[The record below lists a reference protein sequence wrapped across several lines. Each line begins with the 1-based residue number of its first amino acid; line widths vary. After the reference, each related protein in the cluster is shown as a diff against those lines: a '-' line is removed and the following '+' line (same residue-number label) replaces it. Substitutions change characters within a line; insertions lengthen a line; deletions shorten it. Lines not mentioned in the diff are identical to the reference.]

1 LAIAARDQLDETV
14 RRADPDRWLTSRFV
28 ADPEAR
34 HDLIILYAFDAE
46 LARARRVA
54 SSAPMAQIRLM
65 WWSEA
70 LEEISSGSRPR
81 SHPVALALAD
91 RVRRRQIPLGPLR
104 AMIEGRI
111 EAAELEPFDIT
122 AAERWAEAVGGSAAE
137 SGAAILGA
145 GVNSAAA
152 RTAGRTFALSGL
164 VRSGRLSIESARP
177 TLIETLST
185 ANRSLQ
191 GLPAAAFPAVAAATL
206 ARACLSG
213 REPSQFGRRARL
225 LWAVARG
232 RI

>member
-1 LAIAARDQLDETV
+1 
-14 RRADPDRWLTSRFV
+14 
-28 ADPEAR
+28 
-34 HDLIILYAFDAE
+34 
-46 LARARRVA
+46 
-54 SSAPMAQIRLM
+54 
-65 WWSEA
+65 
-70 LEEISSGSRPR
+70 
-81 SHPVALALAD
+81 VALALAD
-91 RVRRRQIPLGPLR
+91 MVRRRQIPLGPLR

-111 EAAELEPFDIT
+111 EAAELEPFDIA

-145 GVNSAAA
+145 GVKSAAA

-232 RI
+232 RL